1 MRHREGLVHGFL
13 TLKTLDGALL
23 ATGDLTQ
30 HVSGD
35 RVTTRLTYRFED
47 GSTHDETTVFSQR
60 GQFRLVTNHLVQKG
74 PTFAQPLDMSIDVA
88 SGRVTVRY
96 KDDKGAEKVETERL
110 ELPADVSNG
119 MVPTLL
125 KNVVSG
131 GPVPTLSYVAATPKP
146 RLVKL
151 AISSVGAD
159 RFSIAKTMRKATHYV
174 AKVEIGGIAGLV
186 APIVGKQPPD
196 THVWVLGG
204 DAPAFVKSEGPLF
217 NGGDLWRTELA
228 SPVWPK

>member
-1 MRHREGLVHGFL
+1 MLLPNGYAAPADAGWSSCDEIAQMAGVRVIWRGTPCRWRGPRGNRAVRHREGLVHGFL
-13 TLKTLDGALL
+13 TLKTQDGALV

-74 PTFAQPLDMSIDVA
+74 PTFTQPLDMSIDVA
-88 SGRVTVRY
+88 TGRVTVRY

-131 GPVPTLSYVAATPKP
+131 RLVPALSYVAATPKP

-159 RFSIAKTMRKATHYV
+159 LVFPLPRQCTRRLTMWRKLRSA
-174 AKVEIGGIAGLV
+174 E
-186 APIVGKQPPD
+186 
-196 THVWVLGG
+196 
-204 DAPAFVKSEGPLF
+204 
-217 NGGDLWRTELA
+217 
-228 SPVWPK
+228 